1 MPGALGCR
9 KGFFYSLYKYGHVAF
24 WYSTPLPML
33 FASRFPSLLLTCCG
47 IILPSVAAAWPNH
60 VMDELEHLLVD
71 TDGFNDSGF
80 QKAITPCTNYVSG
93 SQLLGRETAAQW
105 VRVAFH
111 DFATADVEAG
121 TGGIDASIGFET
133 LRPENSGSAM
143 NDSLGFF
150 APFVNAH
157 VSTADMIALSV
168 VMSVGTCSMPTI
180 SIPLRGGRVDAKD
193 GGLFG
198 VPEPETDIDSTLN
211 QFFQAGFSQSDAI
224 GLTVCGHTLGSVHH
238 GGFPQV
244 VPESAVTPNNT
255 GGGIH
260 FDATPAVFD
269 VDVLNEYL
277 QWEGQKGG
285 PLVTTDNITVR
296 SDLRLYLSDNNATLQ
311 GLAESSSK
319 FISTCVSLL
328 TRMIDTTPASVQLT
342 EIITPNVVKP
352 VNISLEVDPVGRL
365 QFSGYI
371 RLLSTTFAAAH
382 QVRITWISRNGTSSA
397 AFATDATAVQTGDSS
412 MFGTTFYH
420 LFNTTIDPAHG
431 ISAFKITVLLDGS
444 AQIFDN
450 GGAGFPMQDVAIFL
464 PQMTILASDGTL
476 SVHAAVFTAVEAQNV
491 TAIIS
496 APSPQLGTIS
506 PTIAMSMI
514 DFEKDGSR
522 GLYTLYSATVPTV
535 PNLRQTTL
543 DLTVHGHDSR
553 VYQDEFRRISL

>member
-1 MPGALGCR
+1 M
-9 KGFFYSLYKYGHVAF
+9 
-24 WYSTPLPML
+24 
-33 FASRFPSLLLTCCG
+33 
-47 IILPSVAAAWPNH
+47 LPSRLALTLGASVFSAVAAKWPNH
-60 VMDELEHLLVD
+60 IMNALEHLLVD
-71 TDGFNDSGF
+71 TDGFNDAGF

-111 DFATADVEAG
+111 DFATANVQAG

-157 VSTADMIALSV
+157 VSMADLIALSV
-168 VMSVGTCSMPTI
+168 VMSVGTCSMPSI
-180 SIPLRGGRVDAKD
+180 SIPLRGGRVDATE

-198 VPEPETDIDSTLN
+198 VPEPETDVGTTLG
-211 QFFQAGFSQSDAI
+211 QFKQAGFSQSDAI

-260 FDATPAVFD
+260 FDATPAAFD

-277 QWEGQKGG
+277 GWTGQMGG

-311 GLAESSSK
+311 GLAESSDK
-319 FISTCVSLL
+319 FIATCVSLL
-328 TRMIDTTPASVQLT
+328 TRMINTTPAAVQLT
-342 EIITPNVVKP
+342 DIIVPDEVKP
-352 VNISLEVDPVGRL
+352 VNVSLAVDIAGGV

-371 RLLSTTFAAAH
+371 RLLSTAFNASD
-382 QVRITWISRNGTSSA
+382 QVQISWVSRTGASSPL
-397 AFATDATAVQTGDSS
+397 FTTRATGAPVQTGASS

-420 LFNTTIDPAHG
+420 FFNTAIDPAHG
-431 ISAFKITVLLDGS
+431 ISAFTITVSGHTFSD
-444 AQIFDN
+444 
-450 GGAGFPMQDVAIFL
+450 GGAGYPIQD
-464 PQMTILASDGTL
+464 
-476 SVHAAVFTAVEAQNV
+476 AAVFLPRETTTAPDGTMNVFAAVLTAAAVHNV
-491 TAIIS
+491 TARIS
-496 APSPQLGTIS
+496 APSPQLGTLS
-506 PTIAMSMI
+506 PTIATS
-514 DFEKDGSR
+514 EVALRANGTR
-522 GLYTLYSATVPTV
+522 GRYTLYTAQVPPV
-535 PNLRQTTL
+535 PNVRQTTL
-543 DLTVHGHDSR
+543 DLVAGAYH
-553 VYQDEFRRISL
+553 DEFRRIAV